1 MDTME
6 MRRNAIAELVNKYG
20 TVSFSQIKEQFP
32 QVSEMTLR
40 TDLKALDAAKEIV
53 RIHGG
58 AKSVQLVIGTD
69 DYLTRRAVRNIQ
81 SKQEIAKKAVQ
92 LVLPDTVIFL
102 DSGSTTTEL
111 ARIFPD
117 QSYLIQRPDPHPRF
131 SYDLTTVDI
140 PHYRIPA
147 VRTVIPV
154 ITHDKIFI
162 FPKCDRF
169 ISPARIKN
177 NLFSIVLLKLL
188 TVNEYRTILINID
201 CLTRK
206 TYDTL
211 DIICL
216 ILIAEWK
223 YYNIESFRIRKPVGN
238 FIYDQIV
245 PIMKCRL
252 HGSTADLRPLSNISN
267 YQKCKDKNDQ

>member
-6 MRRNAIAELVNKYG
+6 MRRNAIAELVNKHG
-20 TVSFSQIKEQFP
+20 TVSFAQIKEQFP

-117 QSYLIQRPDPHPRF
+117 LYHRTLLCHRTCKSHKTGHHAARWTAESLQHQYVRYLSHPGTGAGEL
-131 SYDLTTVDI
+131 SSDI
-140 PHYRIPA
+140 FRGNRVFDESRVY
-147 VRTVIPV
+147 
-154 ITHDKIFI
+154 
-162 FPKCDRF
+162 
-169 ISPARIKN
+169 
-177 NLFSIVLLKLL
+177 L
-188 TVNEYRTILINID
+188 
-201 CLTRK
+201 
-206 TYDTL
+206 
-211 DIICL
+211 
-216 ILIAEWK
+216 WK
-223 YYNIESFRIRKPVGN
+223 
-238 FIYDQIV
+238 Q
-245 PIMKCRL
+245 
-252 HGSTADLRPLSNISN
+252 
-267 YQKCKDKNDQ
+267 